1 MSNASEVASEL
12 EDLRQRLQVLEDK
25 EAIRDVLVRF
35 GYNADL
41 GRFDD
46 FLQTLTEDCVWDV
59 SGGLQLPDGG
69 VSAAVASVG
78 HEQARAT
85 VTGPGHLAI
94 VNQEQHLMVDFII
107 EVDGDIATAIGQLA
121 VTLRH
126 QAGFDLV
133 TCRMCR
139 ARLRRVDGRWLIG
152 EIFFRELGAP
162 DCADVI
168 DAAGLLSPVPAS
180 VAAAR

>member
-1 MSNASEVASEL
+1 MSDASEVASEL
-12 EDLRQRLQVLEDK
+12 DELKRRVQLLEDK

-41 GRFDD
+41 ARFDD

-59 SGGLQLPDGG
+59 SGGLLLPDGG
-69 VSAAVASVG
+69 VSAPVASVG

-94 VNQEQHLMVDFII
+94 VNHEQHLMVDFLI
-107 EVDGDIATAIGQLA
+107 EVDGDTATSIGQLA
-121 VTLRH
+121 VTLHH

-139 ARLRRVDGRWLIG
+139 ARLRRVEGRWLIQ

-162 DCADVI
+162 DCAEVI
-168 DAAGLLSPVPAS
+168 DAAGLLSPVRPAP
-180 VAAAR
+180 AAVG